1 MDNKEALNAIEVAE
15 LLNITKNTVYELV
28 KRGELPAYKVGKKLR
43 IDKSDVKEYINNQ
56 KQKKSV
62 SKNKIN
68 IINELKNDDK
78 DNSIVLTGQD
88 IILDILANLIQAEGH
103 RVLRSNMG
111 SYMGLY
117 SLYMDEVTLCTSHM
131 WDGDSDSYNEPY
143 VKRLV
148 PGIPCVIINLAYR
161 IQGFY
166 VKKGNP
172 KGITSWEDIAK
183 DGVRIINR
191 EKGAGT
197 RVLLDEKIKKLGI
210 STKNI
215 IGYNNEETTHLSI
228 ASAVARGEAD
238 VGLGTE
244 KVALQVAAVE
254 FIPMQKERYDLVI
267 KKETLEDEKYEKIL
281 EIIRSEQ
288 FKKEIEGL
296 GGYDTKDT
304 GKIMAIT

>member
-1 MDNKEALNAIEVAE
+1 MENKEALNAMEVAE

-28 KRGELPAYKVGKKLR
+28 KRGEIPAYKVGKKLR
-43 IDKSDVKEYINNQ
+43 IDKSDVKEYIDNQ
-56 KQKKSV
+56 K
-62 SKNKIN
+62 
-68 IINELKNDDK
+68 INEAETDDK
-78 DNSIVLTGQD
+78 DDSIVITGQD
-88 IILDILANLIQAEGH
+88 IILDILANLIQTEGY

-111 SYMGLY
+111 SYRGLH

-131 WDGDSDSYNEPY
+131 WDGDSDTYNEPY
-143 VKRLV
+143 VKRIV
-148 PGIPCVIINLAYR
+148 PGTACVIINLAYR

-172 KGITSWEDIAK
+172 KKITKWEDIAK
-183 DGVRIINR
+183 DGIRLINR

-210 STKNI
+210 SVKMI
-215 IGYNNEETTHLSI
+215 AGYDNEETSHLSI
-228 ASAVARGEAD
+228 ASAVARGDAD
-238 VGLGTE
+238 VGIGTE
-244 KVALQVAAVE
+244 KVALQVGAVD

-267 KKETLEDEKYEKIL
+267 KKEKLADEKYARIL
-281 EIIRSEQ
+281 EIVKSSQ
-288 FKKEIEGL
+288 FKKEIDGL